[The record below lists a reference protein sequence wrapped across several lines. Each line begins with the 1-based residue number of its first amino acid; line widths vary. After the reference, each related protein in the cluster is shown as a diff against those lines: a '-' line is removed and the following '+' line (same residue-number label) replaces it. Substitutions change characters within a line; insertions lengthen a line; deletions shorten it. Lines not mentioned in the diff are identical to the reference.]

1 MSAVCGSQAEQSRPG
16 RRRVDRGSAVVEP
29 LGLSPWRKGLLPQ
42 ASPAGLDVRP
52 PSTGKEI
59 YCPEGAALK
68 ILHQGTLPAWSD
80 ARAQED
86 HSAQEEKG

>member
-1 MSAVCGSQAEQSRPG
+1 M
-16 RRRVDRGSAVVEP
+16 DRGSAVVELP
-29 LGLSPWRKGLLPQ
+29 GLSPWRKGLLPQ